1 MPLHFVALMTKDFTI
16 VTKNAE
22 ETQNV
27 GKQFAANLKDG
38 DVVALYGDLGSGKT
52 QFVKGICSKLG
63 TKQVVNSP
71 TFIIVNEYTTESL
84 LKIFH
89 FDFYRLKHYDD
100 VYSIGFDDYMNN
112 RGIALIEWPELVED
126 SLPKDT
132 KKVRIAHTT
141 ENENYRYIKVENT
154 EL

>member
-1 MPLHFVALMTKDFTI
+1 MTKDFSI

-27 GKQFAANLKDG
+27 GMQFAAKLNDG

-52 QFVKGICSKLG
+52 QFAKGICSGLG
-63 TKQVVNSP
+63 MKQVVNSP
-71 TFIIVNEYTTESL
+71 TFIIVNEYTSESL
-84 LKIFH
+84 IKIFH
-89 FDFYRLKHYDD
+89 FDFYRLKYYDD
-100 VYSIGFDDYMNN
+100 VYSIGFEDYMNS
-112 RGIALIEWPELVED
+112 RGIVLIEWPELVED
-126 SLPKDT
+126 SLPKNT
-132 KKVRIAHTT
+132 KKIRIAHTA